1 MVVARRIVFPAL
13 RLVVWAVIAVA
24 LVKIAFTGSE
34 VVASESPLEPGITV
48 TESHVT
54 VTTGSIAN
62 VVTVPGTVTADPPV
76 PVRATGAGTVHALL
90 APEGQRV
97 EAGAALLEVRTET
110 PVEPTVRTDPETGEQ
125 TVVERKPKV
134 TRQTVTAPVAGTV
147 HHDVLAGQVVSV
159 GDTVGSISPGTLS
172 VTGTLTPDQQY
183 RLISAPGEATVTLK
197 GGPAPFTC
205 TGLRIGPAAQ
215 DAAAPVEGDPSAP
228 APSGAVR
235 CSVPPD
241 VTAFAGLGADLSI
254 ANGTAEGALVVPV
267 TAVRGSYQNGDV
279 WVVGDDGA
287 AQERRVALGLTDGTV
302 VQVTEGLAEGDTVL
316 EFAPGAEVPECDP
329 MTGC

>member
-1 MVVARRIVFPAL
+1 MGVTRRIVFPAL
-13 RLVVWAVIAVA
+13 RLLVWAVIAAA

-34 VVASESPLEPGITV
+34 VVAAEDPLQPGITI
-48 TESHVT
+48 TEPHAT

-62 VVTVPGTVTADPPV
+62 VVTVPGTVTADPAV
-76 PVRATGAGTVHALL
+76 PVRATLAGTVHALL
-90 APEGQRV
+90 AQEGQHV
-97 EAGAALLEVRTET
+97 EAGAAVLEIRLET
-110 PVEPTVRTDPETGEQ
+110 PVEPTVRTNPETGEQ
-125 TVVERKPKV
+125 TVTENKPKI
-134 TRQTVTAPVAGTV
+134 TRETVTAPVAGTLHV
-147 HHDVLAGQVVSV
+147 EVLKGQVVSV
-159 GDTVGSISPGTLS
+159 GDGVGSVSPGTLS

-183 RLISAPGEATVTLK
+183 RLIAAPDEATVTLK

-205 TGLRIGPAAQ
+205 GNLRIG
-215 DAAAPVEGDPSAP
+215 AAAPATPPAEDDSEP

-235 CSVPPD
+235 CSVPAE

-267 TAVRGSYQNGDV
+267 SAVRGTYQNGDV
-279 WVVGDDGA
+279 WVVLPDGTT
-287 AQERRVALGLTDGTV
+287 QERRVSLGLTDGTV

-316 EFAPGAEVPECDP
+316 EFAPGAEAAECDP